1 MKKIIGK
8 IIKFIARILWFAS
21 AKCYFIASDLMDEKI
36 VSYETKTCYSGE
48 TTETELV
55 IMWGD

>member
-8 IIKFIARILWFAS
+8 IIKFIARILWSAS

-48 TTETELV
+48 TTELV